1 MRVGVVGGGILGI
14 ATARELTR
22 RLPGAEI
29 VVLERERALA
39 LHQTGRNS
47 GVVHA
52 GVYYTPG
59 SLKAQLCRRGM
70 DLMRAYCEEHEL
82 PYEACGKVVVATDEH
97 ERERLA
103 ELHRRSLANGVPGV
117 RLLDAAELREVEPHV
132 AGVAA
137 LHSPAS
143 AITDYGAVARQM
155 AAEVRAAGGQLRLG
169 AEVLRV
175 AHGDRADPERPVA
188 VLAGGDRVRA
198 DRIIVCAGLR
208 ADLLARASGAAL
220 SPRIVPFRG
229 EYFAL
234 RPQRESLVRGLIY
247 PVPDPELPFLGIHLT
262 RRVGGGVLVGPNA
275 VLALGRESY
284 RWRDLD
290 AGELRRLAGWRG
302 AWRLAARHRR
312 TAALELW
319 RSGNRRAFVAE
330 ARRYVPELRASD
342 VVRARAGIR
351 AQAVSDDGGLVDDF
365 VLDAD
370 GPIAWVRNA
379 PSPAA
384 TSSMAIAEELLD
396 RLAL

>member
-1 MRVGVVGGGILGI
+1 MDVCVVGGGILGI

-22 RLPGAEI
+22 REPGAKV
-29 VVLERERALA
+29 VVLERETAVAR
-39 LHQTGRNS
+39 HQTGRNS

-52 GVYYTPG
+52 GVYYAPG

-70 DLMRAYCEEHEL
+70 DLLRDYCVANAL
-82 PYEACGKVVVATDEH
+82 PYDACGKVVVATAEH
-97 ERERLA
+97 ELTRLD
-103 ELHRRSLANGVPGV
+103 ELYRRSVANGVPGI
-117 RLLDAAELREVEPHV
+117 RRLDAAELREIEPHV
-132 AGVAA
+132 RGVAG

-143 AITDYGAVARQM
+143 AITDYAAVARRM
-155 AAEVRAAGGQLRLG
+155 ADDVRAAGG
-169 AEVLRV
+169 EVRASADVVRV
-175 AHGDRADPERPVA
+175 AHGDRADPNRPVA
-188 VLAGGDRVRA
+188 VLANGVRVRA
-198 DRIIVCAGLR
+198 DQVIVCAGLR
-208 ADLLARASGAAL
+208 SDLLARASGAAP

-234 RPQRESLVRGLIY
+234 RPERTDLVRGLVY

-290 AGELRRLAGWRG
+290 AREVRRLAGWRG
-302 AWRLAARHRR
+302 TWRLAARHRR

-330 ARRYVPELRASD
+330 ARRYVPELQASD

-351 AQAVSDDGGLVDDF
+351 AQAVDDAGGLVDDF
-365 VLDAD
+365 VVEVD

-396 RLAL
+396 RLAN